1 MQKCCVRGRIAL
13 AIDEKVQK
21 GPFEWVLFSFTI
33 ASVYV
38 RCMRKWLFKRLAF
51 AFGRVWLEN
60 LWDGSMWWVETG
72 ELYGVL
78 GH

>member
-1 MQKCCVRGRIAL
+1 M
-13 AIDEKVQK
+13 DEKARK
-21 GPFEWVLFSFTI
+21 GPFEWVLFSFII

-38 RCMRKWLFKRLAF
+38 QGVDKWLFERPMF
-51 AFGRVWLEN
+51 AFGRVALEN
-60 LWDGSMWWVETG
+60 LRNRSMRPVDSG